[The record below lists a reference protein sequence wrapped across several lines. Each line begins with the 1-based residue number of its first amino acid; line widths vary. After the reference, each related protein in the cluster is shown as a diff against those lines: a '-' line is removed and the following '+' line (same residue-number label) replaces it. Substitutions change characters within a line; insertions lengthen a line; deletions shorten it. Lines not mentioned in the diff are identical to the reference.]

1 MSKLYRFFLHLMAT
15 VYMLAGMNHFF
26 RPDSYLQIM
35 PPFIPSHELM
45 NLLAGVA
52 EVVLGLGLH
61 FKATRIW
68 AAWGVIA
75 MLIAFLPVH
84 IYFIQVDSC
93 IENSICL
100 PVWAGWVR
108 LVIIHPLLLLWAYLY
123 TRQN

>member
-1 MSKLYRFFLHLMAT
+1 
-15 VYMLAGMNHFF
+15 
-26 RPDSYLQIM
+26 
-35 PPFIPSHELM
+35 M